1 LSISLSIVSKLTL
14 PGASLIMPSTARA
27 IPVDI
32 RRVDGIVV
40 GDGEQHR
47 DSLSGVLGQSRRD
60 PQRQRLL
67 TGVQRRWHDTV
78 DPRGGGWLDLLATT
92 TRQQLV
98 APISTAETS
107 SCPATNSIV
116 ASDRSARPVAN
127 RPWRGRSSSR
137 AELR

>member
-1 LSISLSIVSKLTL
+1 LSISLSIVSKFTL
-14 PGASLIMPSTARA
+14 PGASLIMPSTARPP

-67 TGVQRRWHDTV
+67 TACSADR
-78 DPRGGGWLDLLATT
+78 T
-92 TRQQLV
+92 TRG
-98 APISTAETS
+98 
-107 SCPATNSIV
+107 
-116 ASDRSARPVAN
+116 SAIIGAQSN
-127 RPWRGRSSSR
+127 AHMGR
-137 AELR
+137 